1 MREHD
6 GLARELTLGAAAGL
20 AATWVMGR
28 ATTFLYERE
37 DERARQREDAAR
49 GGRPAYGIAAEKA
62 AAALGIRLSDAARE
76 KLGAGIH
83 WALGAGAGA
92 AYGVLRRRVPHA
104 DAGQGLAY
112 GAAFFAVMDEGAN
125 TALGLTPPP
134 AAFPW
139 QAHARG
145 LAGHLVYG
153 LVTDTLLDAAD
164 RVRH

>member
-1 MREHD
+1 MRASD
-6 GLARELTLGAAAGL
+6 SLLTDAALGAAAGV
-20 AATWVMGR
+20 AATWVMGL
-28 ATTFLYERE
+28 ATTYLYDHE
-37 DERARQREDAAR
+37 DGAARQREDAAR
-49 GGRPAYGIAAEKA
+49 GGKTTYGILADKA
-62 AAALGIRLSDAARE
+62 AGGLGLRLSDGAR
-76 KLGAGIH
+76 KRLGAGIH
-83 WALGAGAGA
+83 WALGAGGGA
-92 AYGVLRRRVPHA
+92 AYGILRRRLPLA
-104 DAGQGLAY
+104 SAGQGLAY

-164 RVRH
+164 LARG